1 MTKAQELG
9 IKQFPYVEKTNNGLD
24 TYLEHKDGFWYK
36 YEHNE
41 NGDIIYYEDSNGLIT
56 DKRPKQNINNA
67 SHNALEDYK
76 LIFALKDIALKSHF
90 PISTLKEV
98 HREVKDV
105 EKVEKIIGLAEELNI
120 KPTNIVTIL
129 KQFNL

>member
-1 MTKAQELG
+1 MTK
-9 IKQFPYVEKTNNGLD
+9 VDEK
-24 TYLEHKDGFWYK
+24 
-36 YEHNE
+36 
-41 NGDIIYYEDSNGLIT
+41 
-56 DKRPKQNINNA
+56 PKQNINNA

-76 LIFALKDIALKSHF
+76 LIFALKDIALASHF